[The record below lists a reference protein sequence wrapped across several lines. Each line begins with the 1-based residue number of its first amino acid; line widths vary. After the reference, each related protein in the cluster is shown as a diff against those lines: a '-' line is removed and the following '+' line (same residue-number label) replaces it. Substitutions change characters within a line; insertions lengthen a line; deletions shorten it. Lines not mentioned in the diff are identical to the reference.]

1 MVQTLLE
8 EYEIFLE
15 YGIWIIYIKYKSR
28 FSLIV
33 EQVLVF
39 ASNTNLVKEVK
50 DLSPNLSPN
59 PIFYVIDKSY

>member
-1 MVQTLLE
+1 MVQTSLE
-8 EYEIFLE
+8 EYVKS
-15 YGIWIIYIKYKSR
+15 WKIKYKSR

-59 PIFYVIDKSY
+59 PMFYVIDKSY

>member
-1 MVQTLLE
+1 MVQTSLE
-8 EYEIFLE
+8 EYVKS
-15 YGIWIIYIKYKSR
+15 WKIKYKSR

-59 PIFYVIDKSY
+59 PTFYVIDKSY